1 MAFRILG
8 PHERGRF
15 APDAWGQ
22 LLALAQTGVVTAAEL
37 ELIIER
43 ALLQIE
49 GRIALD
55 DLRAMVEGAGLP
67 SQADESRE
75 MVH

>member
-1 MAFRILG
+1 M
-8 PHERGRF
+8 
-15 APDAWGQ
+15 
-22 LLALAQTGVVTAAEL
+22 LALARTGVVTAAEL
-37 ELIIER
+37 EQIIER

-67 SQADESRE
+67 TPTDESRE
-75 MVH
+75 TVH